1 MVTAKKRNSMQLLCQ
16 LTAMILIMLQLV
28 SCGKNKN
35 AVLDEDKLDTNGKPE
50 VAAQYDEK
58 QDADQ
63 EQQQGKVSKESD
75 SPFYVSSSFSAY
87 IEEKNRMLSRLSDA
101 LTTNPDTVFYSMSLI
116 GVVMVDVALAP
127 AGCFGLGQNVA
138 IATLKSLGAEDVEYS
153 ESGNQYSIKYRN
165 NDGKKYEL
173 EGEYN
178 KAADSLKCIVKIDG
192 KESLISEYRK
202 TSFGYV
208 SQIYTITENNSAYV
222 YQLAVSDENGALGIS
237 KVSAVPPALS
247 GDEKIDFPKQ
257 CEEWYAIEDDAVT
270 GVTSDGKK
278 ISFVYTPSTD

>member
-1 MVTAKKRNSMQLLCQ
+1 MFMTKKRNPMQLLCQ

-28 SCGKNKN
+28 GCGRN
-35 AVLDEDKLDTNGKPE
+35 AALDEDKLDTDGKQE
-50 VAAQYDEK
+50 VAAQYDEE
-58 QDADQ
+58 QGADP
-63 EQQQGKVSKESD
+63 EQQQGKVSKESN

-87 IEEKNRMLSRLSDA
+87 MEEKNKLLSRLSDA
-101 LTTNPDTVFYSMSLI
+101 LTTNPDTVYYSMSILD
-116 GVVMVDVALAP
+116 VVMVDIILAP
-127 AGCFGLGQNVA
+127 AACFGLGQNVA

-208 SQIYTITENNSAYV
+208 SQIYAVNEDGSTYV
-222 YQLAVSDENGALGIS
+222 YQLAVSDKNGAVGIS
-237 KVSAVPPALS
+237 KVSAVPPSLT
-247 GDEKIDFPKQ
+247 GNEKIDFPKQ
-257 CEEWYAIEDDAVT
+257 CQEWYAIEDDTVT

-278 ISFVYTPSTD
+278 ISFVYTPSEDSE